1 MSKGK
6 DAHDS
11 KAARASKLVLID
23 GHALAYRGY
32 YALPQSLT
40 TSQGE
45 LTNAVFGFTSML
57 LNVLRNEKPD
67 YIAVAF
73 DVGKTF
79 RHEKYKEYKA
89 HRIEMPDE
97 LRTQMARIQEIV
109 RALGIPIIEAEGYE
123 ADDVLGTLAQKA
135 GKEGLETLI
144 VTGDTDTFQLID
156 DHTRVLTSRRSFSD
170 TVVYDQAGIEE
181 RYGLQPHQLI
191 DYKALVGDKSDN
203 IPGVRGV
210 GKKTA
215 TKLLQRYGSVEE
227 IYAHLDEVESSR
239 FRNAL
244 EQGRESAFLS
254 KFLVTIVTDL
264 SVELD
269 LEACRTTEFDRD
281 KVRKLF
287 RELEFRTLL
296 NRLPSE
302 PGAERARQVS
312 PHQLSMFQEAEQV
325 EEVKEEE
332 VAPTSYQ
339 IVADEE
345 ALEKLVARLS
355 KMEAIT
361 LDTETTS
368 TDAMVADLVGIAL
381 TDREGEGYYIPVG
394 HQSSAA
400 GGQLPLKYVLE
411 KLRPVLENE
420 SIAKYTHN
428 GKYDLTV
435 LVRHGA
441 QVQGLSFDTMIA
453 EWLVDPG
460 SRNLGLKNLA
470 RARLGVE
477 MQPIADLIGTGKK
490 QITMAQVPIAQAA
503 SYAAADVDMTHRL
516 VRVLE
521 TELRG
526 RELWPLFTEVE
537 MPLVPVL
544 AEMEMKGVKLDVE
557 YLGEMSRQLHEKLI
571 ILEREIQETVS
582 YAFNINST
590 QQLSDALFVRL
601 GLSGQGVQK
610 TKSGHYSTAASVL
623 EKLKGQH
630 PVIDLI
636 LEQRELAKLK
646 STYVDALPQLVN
658 ERTGRVH
665 TSYNQTGTV
674 TGRISSSAP
683 NLQNIPIR
691 TEVGRQ
697 VRRAFV
703 AEEGSVL
710 LAADYSQVELRV
722 LAHISQD
729 EGLLAAFRRG
739 EDIHASTAAAIFEVS
754 LDQVTREMRRV
765 AKMINFG
772 LSYGMSGYG
781 LAQRTGLSLEEANR
795 FVESYFA
802 NYPKVKVYMEETKQ
816 EAAQQG
822 YVETLLH
829 RRRYFPELQ
838 RPQSPGAQR
847 RAAEREAINMPIQ
860 GSSAD
865 IIKVAMIRLHG
876 ALKERGL
883 QSCMILQVHDE
894 LILEV
899 PEGELEIVAPLVKS
913 TMEGAFQLDAP
924 LKVDMKV
931 GKNWLEMK

>member
-1 MSKGK
+1 
-6 DAHDS
+6 
-11 KAARASKLVLID
+11 
-23 GHALAYRGY
+23 
-32 YALPQSLT
+32 
-40 TSQGE
+40 
-45 LTNAVFGFTSML
+45 
-57 LNVLRNEKPD
+57 
-67 YIAVAF
+67 
-73 DVGKTF
+73 
-79 RHEKYKEYKA
+79 
-89 HRIEMPDE
+89 
-97 LRTQMARIQEIV
+97 
-109 RALGIPIIEAEGYE
+109 
-123 ADDVLGTLAQKA
+123 
-135 GKEGLETLI
+135 
-144 VTGDTDTFQLID
+144 
-156 DHTRVLTSRRSFSD
+156 
-170 TVVYDQAGIEE
+170 
-181 RYGLQPHQLI
+181 
-191 DYKALVGDKSDN
+191 
-203 IPGVRGV
+203 
-210 GKKTA
+210 
-215 TKLLQRYGSVEE
+215 
-227 IYAHLDEVESSR
+227 
-239 FRNAL
+239 
-244 EQGRESAFLS
+244 
-254 KFLVTIVTDL
+254 
-264 SVELD
+264 
-269 LEACRTTEFDRD
+269 
-281 KVRKLF
+281 
-287 RELEFRTLL
+287 
-296 NRLPSE
+296 
-302 PGAERARQVS
+302 
-312 PHQLSMFQEAEQV
+312 
-325 EEVKEEE
+325 
-332 VAPTSYQ
+332 
-339 IVADEE
+339 
-345 ALEKLVARLS
+345 
-355 KMEAIT
+355 
-361 LDTETTS
+361 
-368 TDAMVADLVGIAL
+368 
-381 TDREGEGYYIPVG
+381 
-394 HQSSAA
+394 
-400 GGQLPLKYVLE
+400 
-411 KLRPVLENE
+411 
-420 SIAKYTHN
+420 
-428 GKYDLTV
+428 
-435 LVRHGA
+435 
-441 QVQGLSFDTMIA
+441 
-453 EWLVDPG
+453 
-460 SRNLGLKNLA
+460 
-470 RARLGVE
+470 
-477 MQPIADLIGTGKK
+477 
-490 QITMAQVPIAQAA
+490 VPIAQAA
-503 SYAAADVDMTHRL
+503 SYAGADVDMTHRL
-516 VRVLE
+516 VKVLE
-521 TELRG
+521 PELREK
-526 RELWPLFTEVE
+526 ELWPLFTEVE

-557 YLGEMSRQLHEKLI
+557 YLGEMSRQLHGKLGT
-571 ILEREIQETVS
+571 LEQEIHETVG
-582 YAFNINST
+582 YAFNVNST

-601 GLSGQGVQK
+601 GLSVQGVQK

-646 STYVDALPQLVN
+646 STYVDALPLLVN

-674 TGRISSSAP
+674 TGRISSSNP

-710 LAADYSQVELRV
+710 LAADYSQVELRI

-781 LAQRTGLSLEEANR
+781 LAQRTGISQEEANR

-802 NYPKVKVYMEETKQ
+802 NYPKVKVYMEKTKQ

-838 RPQSPGAQR
+838 RPNAPGAQR

-865 IIKVAMIRLHG
+865 IIKLAMIRLHG

-931 GKNWLEMK
+931 GRNWLEMK